1 MINVIARIAK
11 EECLKVFRAVNDF
24 LYAPRDLMSL
34 GLMRLVLGFS
44 LCGFYAVRLVDF
56 DLLFTERGYVT
67 FDGAKALFPDFYRP
81 LIHLFVQNEALSY
94 FLHVSF
100 LVTLF
105 LMGLGIGGRILTII
119 CYTLHVMF
127 LNRNYAV
134 VYGPDFL
141 ATVWLLCMCFVKTE
155 PNLTLRVLRTRN
167 WNELF
172 KPRMESDLFSLLGHR
187 LMQAHL
193 CVVYLYGGL
202 EKFRGQSWWDG
213 SALWK
218 VMGNGQYT
226 QIDFSWLAW
235 TPALVALLTYFAA
248 FWETFFPV
256 IVWSKRARGY
266 IFGMG
271 ILLHGGISVMMGL
284 VFFSFITVLGYFTFI
299 DAEDIL
305 RWRRRLGFSI

>member
-1 MINVIARIAK
+1 MIKILSRVIADEMRK
-11 EECLKVFRAVNDF
+11 LCHAVNDF

-34 GLMRLVLGFS
+34 GLMRMILGFS

-56 DLLFTERGYVT
+56 DLLFTEQGYIT
-67 FDGAKALFPDFYRP
+67 YEGAKALFPDFYRP
-81 LIHLFVQNEALSY
+81 LVHLFVQNETLSY
-94 FLHVSF
+94 FFHVSF
-100 LVTLF
+100 LVALF
-105 LMGLGIGGRILTII
+105 LMGLGIGGRLLNVV
-119 CYTLHVMF
+119 CYALHVLF

-141 ATVWLLCMCFVKTE
+141 ATVWLLCLCFIKTE
-155 PNLTLRVLRTRN
+155 PNLTLRVLGSRN
-167 WNELF
+167 WNLLF
-172 KPRMESDLFSLLGHR
+172 QPRIQSDLSSLLWHR

-218 VMGNGQYT
+218 VLGNGQYT

-235 TPALVALLTYFAA
+235 TPGVVALLTYFAA

-256 IVWSKRARGY
+256 IVWSQRARGY
-266 IFGMG
+266 VLGMG
-271 ILLHGGISVMMGL
+271 ILLHGGISIMMGL
-284 VFFSFITVLGYFTFI
+284 VFFSFVTVLGYFTFI
-299 DAEDIL
+299 DAEDIR
-305 RWRRRLGFSI
+305 RWKARFVSNG